1 MIVDLQHEHH
11 HQAPAAPVS
20 APAPQAADPHAHH
33 RAPASAPPPALA
45 PADPHAGHK
54 MPGPEQ
60 AAPQSD
66 PHAGHHMHH
75 AMPATPAAT
84 TAPPPIPTDHAA
96 ERFYSPAVMAAAR
109 AQLMKEHGGGTAWIV
124 RADVAEQRFRKGD
137 DAQAFEGQAWWG
149 TDASKWVV
157 KARGEH
163 VDGHGWEK
171 AELEGLKAWPIG
183 PYFDLQAGLRYD
195 LAPKGRSYAAVGFEG
210 LAPYW
215 FELHGAAYV
224 SDRGD
229 VSARAEASYDLRLT
243 QRLILQPRLE
253 ADLAEAGAGRL
264 EGGLRLRYEIKR
276 EFAPYVGVVRE
287 RAFGPA
293 REAGERAGATAVVIG
308 VSAWR

>member
-183 PYFDLQAGLRYD
+183 PYFDLQAGVRYD
-195 LAPKGRSYAAVGFEG
+195 LAPKGRAYAAVGFEG

>member
-1 MIVDLQHEHH
+1 M
-11 HQAPAAPVS
+11 HQAAPAAP
-20 APAPQAADPHAHH
+20 AAANEIPA
-33 RAPASAPPPALA
+33 
-45 PADPHAGHK
+45 
-54 MPGPEQ
+54 
-60 AAPQSD
+60 
-66 PHAGHHMHH
+66 
-75 AMPATPAAT
+75 
-84 TAPPPIPTDHAA
+84 PPIPTDHAA

-109 AQLMKEHGGGTAWIV
+109 AQLMKEHGGGTAWVV
-124 RADVAEQRFRKGD
+124 RAEVAEHRFRNGD

-157 KARGEH
+157 KARGER
-163 VDGHGWEK
+163 VDRHGWEK

-183 PYFDLQAGLRYD
+183 PYFDLQAGVRYD
-195 LAPKGRSYAAVGFEG
+195 LAPKGRSYATVGFEG

-215 FELHGAAYV
+215 FELQGAAYV

-243 QRLILQPRLE
+243 QKLILQPRLE

-293 REAGERAGATAVVIG
+293 LEAGERAGATAVVIG